1 MSTELARPSGALL
14 RTVAS
19 ALIPEIESAPSDAI
33 LVLSI
38 RIDDE
43 HLVARDL
50 AAFMELLDHVY
61 GRAQPGQFSSY
72 ARREHGHF
80 TFSRCKS
87 GSWEL
92 IVEQVLDSAGSSSPL
107 VVLWL
112 VLKYLPSIVLSLAQS
127 YNQVEQGRLARANRQ
142 RIREEIE
149 RSNELSQLPKNQ
161 RAEIARIVNA
171 VAEQEA
177 TLMPR
182 VRRFM
187 RRSFLSITAHVR
199 SRDLDES

>member
-1 MSTELARPSGALL
+1 MSTELARPSGTLV
-14 RTVAS
+14 RSVAS
-19 ALIPEIESAPSDAI
+19 AVIPEIESAPSDAI

-38 RIDDE
+38 RLDDKK
-43 HLVARDL
+43 LVARDL
-50 AAFMELLDHVY
+50 AAFMGLLDHVY
-61 GRAQPGQFSSY
+61 GPALPGQFSSY
-72 ARREHGHF
+72 ARRDHGHF

-92 IVEQVLDSAGSSSPL
+92 IAEQALGIAGSSSPL

-112 VLKYLPSIVLSLAQS
+112 VLKYLPSVVLSLSHS
-127 YNQVEQGRLARANRQ
+127 YNQIEQGRLARANRQ

-149 RSNELSQLPKNQ
+149 RSNELAQLPKNQ

-182 VRRFM
+182 VKRFM
-187 RRSFLSITAHVR
+187 RHSFLSISVHIR
-199 SRDLDES
+199 SRDSGES